1 MTTPRALQQVKLVIL
16 ASLFLFHQVTSF
28 GIQVRP
34 SLPTRLSLWKTI
46 RFAAQIDNTDA
57 AKTVNTSPA
66 ALRSMVFTNLDQTQE
81 PQLLCDFL
89 MELGA
94 CSTSITDSDRDTD
107 QEVPVFREP
116 GQFAHTNPPSVAS
129 AAHLV
134 WNKCNVV
141 AHFAASIDLEHVA
154 DLVRT
159 GLDLTVA
166 VEYQVEDMP
175 DRDWVRHVQQSWNP
189 ILVQGIVLRFP
200 WHTQEDV
207 DKVLADCNFI
217 ADPDRDLVQLQ
228 LEGGVAFGTGEHPT
242 TQLCLGWVQN
252 VLHRRNITTLMDYGS
267 GSGVLGL
274 AACALSSSVTAIGVD
289 IDIDAVRIANQNAAV
304 NGLNMINYLPPLE
317 DTMDSESKSI
327 LMKAYQKEE
336 GQSLPPQL
344 HAPVHDACVANI
356 LAGPL
361 VTLAPTLANLVV
373 PGGLLG
379 LSGILA
385 PQATMV
391 MEAYVKY
398 FDNVQVEEQLGDWI
412 LITGVRNQ
420 NAN

>member
-1 MTTPRALQQVKLVIL
+1 MVRL
-16 ASLFLFHQVTSF
+16 ATQNDN
-28 GIQVRP
+28 
-34 SLPTRLSLWKTI
+34 
-46 RFAAQIDNTDA
+46 IDATHDLNS
-57 AKTVNTSPA
+57 SPA
-66 ALRSMVFTNLDQTQE
+66 ALRSMVFTNLDKAQE

-116 GQFAHTNPPSVAS
+116 GQYAHMPTTTMS
-129 AAHLV
+129 APLSTDGTVV

-159 GLDLTVA
+159 GLDLAVA
-166 VEYQVEDMP
+166 VDYQVEEMP

-207 DKVLADCNFI
+207 DKVLVESNVN
-217 ADPDRDLVQLQ
+217 RNSGEDLVQLQ

-252 VLHRRNITTLMDYGS
+252 VLHGRNVTSLMDYGS

-274 AACALSSSVTAIGVD
+274 AACALSPSVTAIGVD

-304 NGLNMINYLPPLE
+304 NGLKMVNYLPPLE

-327 LMKAYQKEE
+327 LMKAYQKEA
-336 GQSLPPQL
+336 GQVLPPQL

-361 VTLAPTLANLVV
+361 VTLAPTLAHLVV

-385 PQATMV
+385 PQAAMV
-391 MEAYVKY
+391 IDAYVKY
-398 FDNVQVEEQLGDWI
+398 FGDVHVEQQMGDWV
-412 LITGVRNQ
+412 LITGIRNM

>member
-1 MTTPRALQQVKLVIL
+1 
-16 ASLFLFHQVTSF
+16 
-28 GIQVRP
+28 
-34 SLPTRLSLWKTI
+34 
-46 RFAAQIDNTDA
+46 
-57 AKTVNTSPA
+57 
-66 ALRSMVFTNLDQTQE
+66 
-81 PQLLCDFL
+81 

-94 CSTSITDSDRDTD
+94 CSTSITDYDRDTD

-116 GQFAHTNPPSVAS
+116 GQYAQLTTPPLAS
-129 AAHLV
+129 EADLVV

-141 AHFAASIDLEHVA
+141 AHFAASIDLQQVA
-154 DLVRT
+154 ELVRT
-159 GLDLTVA
+159 GLDLA
-166 VEYQVEDMP
+166 VDVDYQVEEMP

-207 DKVLADCNFI
+207 DKVLAESNFNS
-217 ADPDRDLVQLQ
+217 DSGKDLVQLQ

-242 TQLCLGWVQN
+242 TQLCLGWVQS
-252 VLHRRNITTLMDYGS
+252 VLQRRNITFFMDYGS

-274 AACALSSSVTAIGVD
+274 AACALSPSVTAIGVD

-304 NGLNMINYLPPLE
+304 NGLNMVNYLPLLE

-361 VTLAPTLANLVV
+361 VTLAPTLANLVA
-373 PGGLLG
+373 PRGLLG

-385 PQATMV
+385 PQAAMV
-391 MEAYVKY
+391 MEAYVKF
-398 FDNVQVEEQLGDWI
+398 FDDVQVEEQSGEWI
-412 LITGVRNQ
+412 LITGVRNM
-420 NAN
+420 NPS

>member
-1 MTTPRALQQVKLVIL
+1 MKSLILV
-16 ASLFLFHQVTSF
+16 SFFLFDQVAPF
-28 GIQVRP
+28 GVHVGPSGPRSSSSSTTVR
-34 SLPTRLSLWKTI
+34 LATHNDN
-46 RFAAQIDNTDA
+46 IDTTLDLNS
-57 AKTVNTSPA
+57 SPA
-66 ALRSMVFTNLDQTQE
+66 ALRSMVFTNLDKTQE

-116 GQFAHTNPPSVAS
+116 GQYAHMPTTTPPVSKDGTV
-129 AAHLV
+129 V

-141 AHFAASIDLEHVA
+141 AHFAASIDLELVA

-159 GLDLTVA
+159 GLDLANA
-166 VEYQVEDMP
+166 VDYQVEEMP

-207 DKVLADCNFI
+207 DKVLVESNFNSSS
-217 ADPDRDLVQLQ
+217 DEDLVQLQ

-252 VLHRRNITTLMDYGS
+252 VLRTHNVTSLMDYGS

-274 AACALSSSVTAIGVD
+274 AACALSPSVTAIGVD
-289 IDIDAVRIANQNAAV
+289 IDIDAVRIANQNAVV
-304 NGLNMINYLPPLE
+304 NGLQMVNYLPPLE

-327 LMKAYQKEE
+327 LMKAYQKEA
-336 GQSLPPQL
+336 GQVLPPHL
-344 HAPVHDACVANI
+344 HAPVHHACVANI

-361 VTLAPTLANLVV
+361 VTLAPTLAHLVV

-391 MEAYVKY
+391 MDAYVKF
-398 FDNVQVEEQLGDWI
+398 FDDVHVEQQMGEWV
-412 LITGVRNQ
+412 LITGIRNMR
-420 NAN
+420 AN